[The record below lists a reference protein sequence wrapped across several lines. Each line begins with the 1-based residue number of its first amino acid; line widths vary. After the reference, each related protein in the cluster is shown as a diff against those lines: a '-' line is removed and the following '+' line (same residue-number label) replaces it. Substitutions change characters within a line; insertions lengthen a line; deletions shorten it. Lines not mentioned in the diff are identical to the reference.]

1 MKRILSVVVLVA
13 GVAFA
18 SGCSETKNSDPKP
31 ASGTTNPKLQPAGTG
46 SGATPQGAVKG
57 D

>member
-1 MKRILSVVVLVA
+1 MKRILSVAVVVA

-18 SGCSETKNSDPKP
+18 SGCSDTKNSDPKP
-31 ASGTTNPKLQPAGTG
+31 ASGKTNPKLQPAGTG